1 MMRLFLAFIFIM
13 LCFLP
18 LQGGFI
24 APAAAIT
31 AEEQLAD
38 PELEARA
45 RGLSRQLRCLVCQ
58 NQSIDDSDA
67 DLAKDLRAEVRK
79 QLLGGAEDATILAD
93 LKNRY
98 GDYVLLKPPV
108 NLATTLLWATP
119 ILALILGASLILAT
133 RRKNATGPSQVA
145 PEIAGQNRT
154 SPTDAG
160 PPTDAPSP
168 LGKARR
174 TDNQSS
180 RQSRQILSIAGGV
193 CLLGAAAIY
202 WFALGN
208 PSMPAQPLSART
220 AELNQSSAAAEAQLT
235 TRQQAFAI
243 AREKT
248 IAQPKNIGGWLE
260 LALASAE
267 LGREGEELDALRSAL
282 SLSGGDISIK
292 SMLAETLTRS
302 ADNQVIPEAR
312 QLVKEV
318 LHDNPE
324 EPRALFLSGL
334 AAMEDGD
341 YQVALTRWGVLME
354 ISPPKAPWLEIVR
367 TNMRNAAKKAGI
379 AEESL
384 PALSAEVVA
393 QAAEMSGE
401 ERRQMIEGMVD
412 TLRQRLQDRPDDLTG
427 WQRLARAY
435 DVLDKPEAALEALVM
450 VSKLAP
456 EDITAQ
462 LAVLEQLMQAGHDTG
477 LPAPLMAHAK
487 PVLARAQKINPEK
500 PEVLFFAGHF
510 ALLAGDVDTAR
521 WHWARLLDRL
531 PPESEPA
538 RLLQAELEKLSPK
551 F

>member
-1 MMRLFLAFIFIM
+1 MMRLFYTLLYTM
-13 LCFLP
+13 LSFLP
-18 LQGGFI
+18 MQGGFI
-24 APAAAIT
+24 VPAVAVT

-58 NQSIDDSDA
+58 NQSIDGSDA

-79 QLLGGAEDATILAD
+79 QLLGGADDAAILAD
-93 LKNRY
+93 LKRRY

-119 ILALILGASLILAT
+119 VLALLLGAGLILAA
-133 RRKNATGPSQVA
+133 RRKVATAQSRDTSQNSSGNPLAETVMANITGAPSDADSKTSQLSNMILL
-145 PEIAGQNRT
+145 IAG
-154 SPTDAG
+154 SVCVAG
-160 PPTDAPSP
+160 TAALYWYV
-168 LGKARR
+168 LG
-174 TDNQSS
+174 S
-180 RQSRQILSIAGGV
+180 
-193 CLLGAAAIY
+193 
-202 WFALGN
+202 
-208 PSMPAQPLSART
+208 PSMPAQPLSVRT
-220 AELNQSSAAAEAQLT
+220 AELDQTSALAKSQLEEK
-235 TRQQAFAI
+235 QQAFAT

-248 IAQPKNIGGWLE
+248 LAQTENIGGWLE

-267 LGREGEELDALRSAL
+267 LGRAGEELDALRAAL

-292 SMLAETLTRS
+292 SMLAEALTRS

-312 QLVKEV
+312 QLVTEV
-318 LHDNPE
+318 LQDNPE
-324 EPRALFLSGL
+324 EPRALFLFGL

-341 YQVALTRWGVLME
+341 YQAALTRWGVLVE
-354 ISPPKAPWLEIVR
+354 ISPPQAPWLEIVR

-379 AEESL
+379 AEEIL
-384 PALSAEVVA
+384 PALSAEVIE
-393 QAAEMSGE
+393 QAAEMSEE

-435 DVLDKPEAALEALVM
+435 VVLDQPEAALEALVM
-450 VSKLAP
+450 ASKLAP

-462 LAVLEQLMQAGHDTG
+462 LAVLEQLMRVGQDTG
-477 LPAPLMAHAK
+477 LPTPLMAQAK
-487 PVLARAQKINPEK
+487 PVLARAQNINAEN

-510 ALLAGDVDTAR
+510 ALLAGDLDTAR

-538 RLLQAELEKLSPK
+538 RLLQARLEKLSP
-551 F
+551 

>member
-1 MMRLFLAFIFIM
+1 MMRLFYTLLYTM
-13 LCFLP
+13 LSFLP
-18 LQGGFI
+18 MQGGFI
-24 APAAAIT
+24 VPAVAVT

-58 NQSIDDSDA
+58 NQSIDGSDA

-79 QLLGGAEDATILAD
+79 QLLGGADDAAILAD
-93 LKNRY
+93 LKRRY

-119 ILALILGASLILAT
+119 VLALLLGAGLILAA
-133 RRKNATGPSQVA
+133 RRKAATA
-145 PEIAGQNRT
+145 
-154 SPTDAG
+154 
-160 PPTDAPSP
+160 
-168 LGKARR
+168 
-174 TDNQSS
+174 
-180 RQSRQILSIAGGV
+180 QSRDTSQNSSGNPLAETVMANITGVPSDADSKTSQLSNMILLIAGGV
-193 CLLGAAAIY
+193 CMAGTAALYWYVLGS
-202 WFALGN
+202 
-208 PSMPAQPLSART
+208 PSMPAQPLSVRT
-220 AELNQSSAAAEAQLT
+220 AELDQTSALAKSQLEEK
-235 TRQQAFAI
+235 QQAFAT

-248 IAQPKNIGGWLE
+248 LAKTENIGGWLE

-267 LGREGEELDALRSAL
+267 LGRAGEELDALRAAL

-292 SMLAETLTRS
+292 SMLAEALTRS

-312 QLVKEV
+312 QLVTEV
-318 LHDNPE
+318 LQDNPE
-324 EPRALFLSGL
+324 EPRALFLFGL

-341 YQVALTRWGVLME
+341 YQAALTRWGVLVE
-354 ISPPKAPWLEIVR
+354 ISPPQAPWLEIVR

-379 AEESL
+379 AEEIL
-384 PALSAEVVA
+384 PALSAEVIA
-393 QAAEMSGE
+393 QAAEMSQE

-435 DVLDKPEAALEALVM
+435 VVLDQPEAALEALVM
-450 VSKLAP
+450 ASKLAP

-462 LAVLEQLMQAGHDTG
+462 LAVLEQLMRAGQDTG
-477 LPAPLMAHAK
+477 LPTPLMAQAK
-487 PVLARAQKINPEK
+487 PVLARAQNINAEN

-510 ALLAGDVDTAR
+510 ALLAGDLDTAR

-538 RLLQAELEKLSPK
+538 RLLQARLEKLSP
-551 F
+551 

>member
-1 MMRLFLAFIFIM
+1 MMRLFYALLFTM
-13 LCFLP
+13 LSFLP
-18 LQGGFI
+18 MQGGFI
-24 APAAAIT
+24 ASAVAIT

-79 QLLGGAEDATILAD
+79 QLLGGADDAAILAD
-93 LKNRY
+93 LKQRY

-119 ILALILGASLILAT
+119 VLALLLGAGLILAT
-133 RRKNATGPSQVA
+133 RRKIAAAQSGDAAQTSFRHPLAETVTANITG
-145 PEIAGQNRT
+145 
-154 SPTDAG
+154 
-160 PPTDAPSP
+160 APSDADS
-168 LGKARR
+168 K
-174 TDNQSS
+174 TS
-180 RQSRQILSIAGGV
+180 RHSNMILLIAGGV
-193 CLLGAAAIY
+193 SVAGAAALY
-202 WFALGN
+202 WFVLGT

-220 AELNQSSAAAEAQLT
+220 AELNQTSALAKSQLEEK
-235 TRQQAFAI
+235 QQAFAT

-248 IAQPKNIGGWLE
+248 LAQPENIGGWLD

-267 LGREGEELDALRSAL
+267 LGRAGEELDALRSAL

-292 SMLAETLTRS
+292 SMLAEALTRS

-312 QLVKEV
+312 QLVTEV
-318 LHDNPE
+318 LQDNPE

-341 YQVALTRWGVLME
+341 YQAALTRWGDLVE
-354 ISPPKAPWLEIVR
+354 ISPPEAPWLEMVR
-367 TNMRNAAKKAGI
+367 TNMRDAAKKAGI

-384 PALSAEVVA
+384 PALSAEVIA
-393 QAAEMSGE
+393 QAAEMSEE

-412 TLRQRLQDRPDDLTG
+412 ALRQRLQDAPDDLTG

-435 DVLDKPEAALEALVM
+435 DVLDRPEAALEALIM
-450 VSKLAP
+450 ASMLAP
-456 EDITAQ
+456 EDISAQ
-462 LAVLEQLMQAGHDTG
+462 LAVLERLMRAGQNTD
-477 LPAPLMAHAK
+477 LPAPLMAQAK
-487 PVLARAQKINPEK
+487 SVLARAQNINAEN

-510 ALLAGDVDTAR
+510 ARLDGDIETAKTQ
-521 WHWARLLDRL
+521 WKRLLDKI
-531 PPESEPA
+531 PPESETA
-538 RLLQAELEKLSPK
+538 RLLQAELDKLTP
-551 F
+551 

>member
-1 MMRLFLAFIFIM
+1 MMRLFYTLLYTM
-13 LCFLP
+13 LSFLP
-18 LQGGFI
+18 MQGGFI
-24 APAAAIT
+24 APAVAVT

-79 QLLGGAEDATILAD
+79 QLLGGADDAAILAD
-93 LKNRY
+93 LKRRY

-119 ILALILGASLILAT
+119 VLALLLGAGLILAA
-133 RRKNATGPSQVA
+133 RRKVATAQSRDTSQNSSGNPLAETVMANITGAPSDADSKTSQLSNMILL
-145 PEIAGQNRT
+145 IAG
-154 SPTDAG
+154 SVCVAG
-160 PPTDAPSP
+160 TAALYWYV
-168 LGKARR
+168 LG
-174 TDNQSS
+174 S
-180 RQSRQILSIAGGV
+180 
-193 CLLGAAAIY
+193 
-202 WFALGN
+202 

-220 AELNQSSAAAEAQLT
+220 AELDQTSALAKSQLEEK
-235 TRQQAFAI
+235 QQAFAT

-248 IAQPKNIGGWLE
+248 LAQTENIGGWLE

-267 LGREGEELDALRSAL
+267 LGRAGEELDALRAAL

-292 SMLAETLTRS
+292 SMLAEALTRS

-312 QLVKEV
+312 QLVTEV
-318 LHDNPE
+318 LQDNPE
-324 EPRALFLSGL
+324 EPRALFLFGL

-341 YQVALTRWGVLME
+341 YQAALTRWGVLVE
-354 ISPPKAPWLEIVR
+354 ISPPQAPWLEIVR

-379 AEESL
+379 AEEIL
-384 PALSAEVVA
+384 PALSAEVIE
-393 QAAEMSGE
+393 QAAEMSEE

-435 DVLDKPEAALEALVM
+435 VVLDQPEAALEALVTA
-450 VSKLAP
+450 SKLAP

-462 LAVLEQLMQAGHDTG
+462 LAVLEQLMRAGQDTG
-477 LPAPLMAHAK
+477 LPTPLMAQAK
-487 PVLARAQKINPEK
+487 PVLARAQNINAEN

-510 ALLAGDVDTAR
+510 ALLAGDLDTAR

-538 RLLQAELEKLSPK
+538 RLLQARLEKLSP
-551 F
+551 